1 MAWTS
6 TGAAGAKLR
15 AGTLSSAFTEVRPVS
30 IVKGLD
36 EIVSNSTTLQDDD
49 ELLVAVA
56 ASFSGYW
63 SIGITFGAGTTAD
76 LKFALTFPTGATLT
90 FVGPAWDVSLVFL
103 PFGNSGTYTS
113 GAALTYGGAGVGT
126 FRGIDLRG
134 RISTGANA
142 GNLRLQWCQNSAVVE
157 NTVVKAG
164 SWMEVAQR

>member
-15 AGTLSSAFTEVRPVS
+15 AANLTAALTELRPVS
-30 IVKGLD
+30 VVKGVD

-49 ELLVAVA
+49 ELLVPVA

-76 LKFALTFPTGATLT
+76 LKFAFTFPTGATLT
-90 FVGPAWDVSLVFL
+90 FVGPAWDTSLAFV

-113 GAALTYGGAGVGT
+113 GAALTYGGAGVGL

-142 GNLRLQWCQNSAVVE
+142 GNLRLQWCQNTATVE
-157 NTVVKAG
+157 NTVVKAN
-164 SWMEVAQR
+164 SWLEVAQR